1 MKHTWVTSLSVFGII
16 GAGSAAVLANTT
28 VFNGVAKTNAA
39 ITISSTLPASATTT
53 VTAAVT
59 DPTAATTTAAP
70 GAVPQPYQV
79 GDSGTVQLTTANG
92 LITINSALPAPG
104 WTIQSASVPGTWVVV
119 EFQSQTQLVVFNA
132 FIIDGQVQ
140 VVVDAGAP
148 GTAAQVAAAVTASN
162 SARPAAASNVA
173 PPTTSKTVTAT
184 SHTTSP
190 TTVAHTRTPRTSVPR
205 LPTATTD
212 KGGGGSDD

>member
-1 MKHTWVTSLSVFGII
+1 
-16 GAGSAAVLANTT
+16 
-28 VFNGVAKTNAA
+28 
-39 ITISSTLPASATTT
+39 
-53 VTAAVT
+53 
-59 DPTAATTTAAP
+59 
-70 GAVPQPYQV
+70 V

-92 LITINSALPAPG
+92 VITINSALPAPG

-119 EFQSQTQLVVFNA
+119 EFQSQTQRVVFNA

-162 SARPAAASNVA
+162 STRPAASNVV

-184 SHTTSP
+184 SHTSTP
-190 TTVAHTRTPRTSVPR
+190 TTVARSRTRTSVPR